1 MVQCFKGWAIA
12 ATRAMAVELAPFGIR
27 VVATI
32 PSLCHSACLT
42 AGG

>member
-1 MVQCFKGWAIA
+1 MLQGLGDCRH
-12 ATRAMAVELAPFGIR
+12 RAMAVELAPFGIR

-32 PSLCHSACLT
+32 PSLSHSACLA